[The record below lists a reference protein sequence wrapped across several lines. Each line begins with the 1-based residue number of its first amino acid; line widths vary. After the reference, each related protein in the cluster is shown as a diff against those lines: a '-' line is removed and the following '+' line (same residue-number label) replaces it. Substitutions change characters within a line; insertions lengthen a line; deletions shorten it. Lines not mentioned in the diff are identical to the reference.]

1 MKRSN
6 VIAYLDNIKVRCPR
20 DSGMAWHKCGACG
33 KRFAFLKSLEEHQ
46 RTHSTGSPP
55 PASFECEL
63 CALKFSLLSEYR
75 SHTTQHHSGQALPD
89 GFVDEDR
96 SYALDEEDTD
106 GQYSETPLKGFECQ
120 GCTKKFATAVS
131 RERHYQR
138 KHAATPCSQERRRY
152 HIKDYKVGRSL
163 VIARTVW

>member
-6 VIAYLDNIKVRCPR
+6 VIAYYDNTKVVRARGC
-20 DSGMAWHKCGACG
+20 GMAWHKCGACG

-55 PASFECEL
+55 TEAFECEL
-63 CALKFSLLSEYR
+63 CALKFSVLSEYR
-75 SHTTQHHSGQALPD
+75 SHTSQHHCGQTSPD
-89 GFVDEDR
+89 GCTAGDR
-96 SYALDEEDTD
+96 SYALDEDDTD

-120 GCTKKFATAVS
+120 GCTKKFATAFS

-138 KHAATPCSQERRRY
+138 KHATTPCSQERRRY

-163 VIARTVW
+163 VIARTVR